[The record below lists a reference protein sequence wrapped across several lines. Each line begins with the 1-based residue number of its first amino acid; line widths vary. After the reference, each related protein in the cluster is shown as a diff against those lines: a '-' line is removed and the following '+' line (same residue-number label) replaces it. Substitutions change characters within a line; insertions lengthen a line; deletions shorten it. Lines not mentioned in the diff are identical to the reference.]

1 MDSNEWDA
9 AETNGEQRIA
19 DSMGAGL
26 VLTPDNEVNIVMMVG
41 VDGENIAVPMSPDVV
56 DDMIASLTALVT
68 EARLMQEATRSM
80 PREAAEAYLENWNN
94 RLSN

>member
-9 AETNGEQRIA
+9 TDTNEGQRIA

-26 VLTPDNEVNIVMMVG
+26 VLTSDKEVNVVMMVG
-41 VDGENIAVPMSPDVV
+41 VDGENIAVPMSPEVV
-56 DDMIASLTALVT
+56 EDMIASLKALVA
-68 EARLMQEATRSM
+68 EARLMQEATESM